1 MAYDY
6 SNLCAEIQN
15 WAEQSVK
22 AGWIDES
29 QATSLLDEKTESANS
44 LFSNQVSRPLVV
56 AFLGGT
62 GVGKSSLLNKLAG
75 QAIATAGIER
85 PTSREVTLFHHQS
98 LSLNQL
104 EQQFPLQQIKIAQHS
119 ESANEKIIWIDMPDF
134 DSTEEKNKAI
144 VMQWLPYIDVLVY
157 VVSPERYRDSKAWQ
171 LLLSEGSNHAWL
183 FALNQW
189 DKGETAQYEDFKQQ
203 LAKANFDEPLIYKTS
218 CVDESENELSKLL
231 ATIQSLAN
239 DNTIEQLEQR
249 DLKQRK
255 DKLQSQCLTCLEQLG
270 NERILSGLLVH
281 HCQAWQQTEE
291 ILGQGFNWP
300 IKQAAMRYS
309 SVGTVQK
316 NQPLTLWDEWAQSRF
331 NDYLD
336 DLVLTA
342 NQQGLPANP
351 LRKQLSGIRTKAE
364 KIIHT
369 QAELACRKSLVNP
382 GNAVQRLI
390 LKTANVSEIILPL
403 LAMSVVGVEVFQ
415 GYYDSS
421 FTDEA
426 FLGVNFAVHS
436 VLLVLISWLFPY
448 FLRKKMQPSLEKS
461 ALKGLNKGL
470 SNALIMIKSELD
482 NEINHLKTHQQER
495 ITTLKQIITMCQQQE
510 HSNEEGEGAQNP
522 QLTKMLIDKH

>member
-29 QATSLLDEKTESANS
+29 QAASLLDEQTKSDNA
-44 LFSNQVSRPLVV
+44 LFSNQFSRPLVV

-85 PTSREVTLFHHQS
+85 PTSREVTLYHHQS
-98 LSLNQL
+98 LLLNQL
-104 EQQFPLQQIKIAQHS
+104 EQQFPLQQIKVAQHS

-157 VVSPERYRDSKAWQ
+157 VVSPERYRDNKAWQ
-171 LLLSEGSNHAWL
+171 LLLSEGSNHAWV

-189 DKGETAQYEDFKQQ
+189 DKGETAQYEDFKRQ
-203 LAKANFDEPLIYKTS
+203 LAKASFDEPLIFKTS

-231 ATIQSLAN
+231 ATIHSLAN

-249 DLKQRK
+249 GLKQRK

-270 NERILSGLLVH
+270 SEHVLAGLLAH
-281 HCQAWQQTEE
+281 HAQAWQQTEA
-291 ILGQGFNWP
+291 ILGQGFDWP

-309 SVGTVQK
+309 AAGRVQK
-316 NQPLTLWDEWAQSRF
+316 NRSLTLWDEWAQSRF

-336 DLVLTA
+336 ELVLTA

-369 QAELACRKSLVNP
+369 QTELACRKSLVNP
-382 GNAVQRLI
+382 GNAVQRII
-390 LKTANVSEIILPL
+390 LKFANIAEIILPL
-403 LAMSVVGVEVFQ
+403 LAMSVVGVDVFQ
-415 GYYDSS
+415 GYYNSS

-436 VLLVLISWLFPY
+436 VLLILISWLFPY
-448 FLRKKMQPSLEKS
+448 FIRKKMQPSLEKS

-470 SNALIMIKSELD
+470 NNALTMIKLEID
-482 NEINHLKTHQQER
+482 NDLKHLKTHQQER
-495 ITTLKQIITMCQQQE
+495 RATLTQIISLCDQQA
-510 HSNEEGEGAQNP
+510 HSNEAGTQNP